1 MAVLRKII
9 GILVVIP
16 LLCPA
21 LASCALQPF
30 TIDIISHESGEEVT
44 SSPITIGGEVIDLRT
59 GGLVTDPRASVTVNG
74 VEAEV
79 DGGCFDS
86 DWVQLVDGENS
97 IHVVATVG
105 GRTVSKTITIIYN
118 PVLDVAFS
126 LPQWRAVEEL
136 TETPT
141 TVTGWVSDPRARVTV
156 NGKEVAVAK
165 DGSFSTLLDLVE
177 GRNII
182 TVVATLGG
190 QEVSDTAT
198 AIFRLQKPLP
208 LEIKSP
214 EDGAEFNIDLL
225 KISGTVSDPEAMVM
239 VNGIAAQVAQ
249 DGTFYGYVELAE
261 GENTIEAVAIGGGER
276 FSETISVIYNPPP
289 AGTITGPLSLKI
301 DSPEHGSELKVNVL
315 KVSGTV
321 SDPEAVVVVNGIEA
335 HVAEDGTY
343 YAYIELAKGENT
355 IEAAALRDMAKSSE
369 TINVTFSPP
378 LAIFLDYPEEWEF
391 GVDYSKTPITVRG
404 VVSDPRAMVR
414 VNGAVVDVLPDGRF
428 STQVQ
433 LAVGNNSIQAVATLG
448 EQTDSWVIG
457 IIVSPEGWLQCPPG
471 GAGGPRYASG
481 LFHDESITLEPR
493 ETKLFDVTLEAKK
506 DFGLGPREVS
516 YTLFRV
522 AREYG
527 EDEIPMPEGLKV
539 SVEPTRF
546 TIYPNAVY
554 HSTITVETTPE
565 LAPGEYWLRFEAGLK
580 GGFWM
585 GWWLRVNVVP

>member
-1 MAVLRKII
+1 MIVLRKTL
-9 GILVVIP
+9 GILVVIL

-21 LASCALQPF
+21 LASCASQPF

-79 DGGCFDS
+79 VDGCFDS
-86 DWVQLVDGENS
+86 DLVQLVDGENS
-97 IHVVATVG
+97 IHVVATAG
-105 GRTVSKTITIIYN
+105 GRTVSKTITIIYK

-177 GRNII
+177 GENII

-198 AIFRLQKPLP
+198 AIFRVQKPLP

-214 EDGAEFNIDLL
+214 EDGAEFNINLL

-239 VNGIAAQVAQ
+239 VNGIRAQVAQ
-249 DGTFYGYVELAE
+249 DGTYYAYIELAE
-261 GENTIEAVAIGGGER
+261 GENTIEAVAIRGRER
-276 FSETISVIYNPPP
+276 FSETISVTYNPPP
-289 AGTITGPLSLKI
+289 AGTVTGSLSLKI
-301 DSPEHGSELKVNVL
+301 DSPEHGTEHKVNLL

-335 HVAEDGTY
+335 KVAEDGTF
-343 YAYIELAKGENT
+343 YAYIELAEGEND
-355 IEAAALRDMAKSSE
+355 IKAVAVRDMAKSSE

-378 LAIFLDYPEEWEF
+378 LAIYLDYPEEWEF
-391 GVDYSKTPITVRG
+391 GVDYSKTPITVHG
-404 VVSDPRAMVR
+404 AVSNPKAMVQ

-433 LAVGNNSIQAVATLG
+433 LAVGSNGIAAVATLG
-448 EQTDSWVIG
+448 KESDSWVIG

-471 GAGGPRYASG
+471 GSGVGWRYGSS
-481 LFHDESITLEPR
+481 LFCDESITLGPG
-493 ETKLFDVTLEAKK
+493 ETKLLDVTLEVKK
-506 DFGLGPREVS
+506 PCHGLGPWEVS

-527 EDEIPMPEGLKV
+527 YDEIPMPEGLKV
-539 SVEPTRF
+539 SMEPTRF
-546 TIYPNAVY
+546 AAYPNAVY
-554 HSTITVETTPE
+554 HSAITIKTTPE
-565 LAPGEYWLRFEAGLK
+565 LAPGEYWFRFEAEGV
-580 GGFWM
+580 GRI
-585 GWWLRVNVVP
+585 GWRLEVNVVP